1 MVLATGSEPKSLPGL
16 DIDGER
22 VITSDHALVLDRVP
36 GSVIILGGGVIGVE
50 FASVWRSFGAEVTI
64 VEMLPQLLPLEDET
78 SAKLLQRAFRR
89 RGIKFELGARFESVK
104 HTDTGVTV
112 TLEGGKTLDADLLL
126 VAVGRGPVSA
136 DLGYSEA
143 GVAIERGFVK
153 VDALCRT
160 NIPSVSAVGDLIN
173 TPQLAHV
180 GFAEGIMVAERTGG
194 LPVTPIDYDGVPRI
208 TYSDPEV
215 ASVGITSAQADRAR
229 PEDGRVQL
237 QPRRQRPERDLADPG
252 RGQGHRDLRGGPPR
266 PRDRRAHRRKPRQ
279 RAHRRGPADLQL
291 GRRARG
297 RGPAH
302 PPPSHP
308 VGGDRRSA
316 SRAGRQAPARTR
328 LGVTGVMSVSVS
340 MPQLGES
347 VTEGTVTRWLK
358 KEGERVEVDEPL
370 LEVSTDK
377 VDTEIPS
384 PASGILRGIA
394 VDEDETVAVGAQLA
408 IIDDG
413 ASGDAAPAGGR
424 LGERRAGRGSAE
436 PAQPEPAQPA
446 AAQPAAQ
453 PAAAQ
458 AEQAAASSDG
468 WSSQGSQPNYAP
480 PAQSPSP
487 RPRRG
492 TRARPG
498 PRHPPT
504 RRRPRTV
511 SPSRPSLT
519 ARRRPTASRPR
530 PPTRPR
536 RPTPPTAAA
545 APAAQ
550 VPTQGQPSPDESAP
564 AAEQA
569 QAEEYPPPTQLPS
582 AGEAPY
588 VTPLV
593 RKLAAEHAVDLETVT
608 GTGVGGRIRKQ
619 DVIEAARA
627 QRAAQPPQPAPP
639 AQPAAQAQAPQATQ
653 PQVTQAPQQAPATQP
668 APRPAVVPSS
678 LRGTTQRMSRPRQ
691 VIAQRMVE
699 SLRVSAQLTTVVE
712 ADVTAIARLRNQAR
726 QDFEAR
732 EGVKLSFLPFFALA
746 AVEALKVHPKL
757 NALIDGD
764 QVTYHD
770 AEHLGI
776 AVDTER
782 GLMVPVIHS
791 AGDLNIGGLARKI
804 SDLASRTRSGQ
815 VAPDELAG
823 GTFTL
828 TNTGSR
834 GALFDTPII
843 NQPQVAILGTGT
855 VVKRPVVV
863 EDPALGE
870 VIAVRSMV
878 YLALTYDHRLVDGAD
893 AARFLTTVKN
903 RLEEGAFE
911 AELGL

>member
-1 MVLATGSEPKSLPGL
+1 
-16 DIDGER
+16 
-22 VITSDHALVLDRVP
+22 
-36 GSVIILGGGVIGVE
+36 
-50 FASVWRSFGAEVTI
+50 
-64 VEMLPQLLPLEDET
+64 
-78 SAKLLQRAFRR
+78 
-89 RGIKFELGARFESVK
+89 
-104 HTDTGVTV
+104 
-112 TLEGGKTLDADLLL
+112 
-126 VAVGRGPVSA
+126 
-136 DLGYSEA
+136 
-143 GVAIERGFVK
+143 
-153 VDALCRT
+153 
-160 NIPSVSAVGDLIN
+160 
-173 TPQLAHV
+173 
-180 GFAEGIMVAERTGG
+180 
-194 LPVTPIDYDGVPRI
+194 
-208 TYSDPEV
+208 
-215 ASVGITSAQADRAR
+215 
-229 PEDGRVQL
+229 
-237 QPRRQRPERDLADPG
+237 
-252 RGQGHRDLRGGPPR
+252 
-266 PRDRRAHRRKPRQ
+266 
-279 RAHRRGPADLQL
+279 
-291 GRRARG
+291 
-297 RGPAH
+297 
-302 PPPSHP
+302 
-308 VGGDRRSA
+308 
-316 SRAGRQAPARTR
+316 
-328 LGVTGVMSVSVS
+328 MSVSVS

-394 VDEDETVAVGAQLA
+394 VDEDETVEVGAQLA
-408 IIDDG
+408 VIDDG
-413 ASGDAAPAGGR
+413 ASGDAAP
-424 LGERRAGRGSAE
+424 SADDSASSA
-436 PAQPEPAQPA
+436 PAE
-446 AAQPAAQ
+446 AAQPAA
-453 PAAAQ
+453 PAPAPAQASTAQADTAQADPAQ
-458 AEQAAASSDG
+458 AEAAEQAPASSDG

-480 PAQSPSP
+480 PAQSSPAASAGYPGSSAPSTP
-487 RPRRG
+487 
-492 TRARPG
+492 AYA
-498 PRHPPT
+498 PP
-504 RRRPRTV
+504 PAYGQQ
-511 SPSRPSLT
+511 SRPSDQ
-519 ARRRPTASRPR
+519 
-530 PPTRPR
+530 
-536 RPTPPTAAA
+536 AAPA
-545 APAAQ
+545 ADAAPAAESAPAPAAQ
-550 VPTQGQPSPDESAP
+550 VPAQGQPAAEEPAP
-564 AAEQA
+564 AAPAAAEA
-569 QAEEYPPPTQLPS
+569 QAEEYPPPTPLPS
-582 AGEAPY
+582 AGDAPY

-593 RKLAAEHAVDLETVT
+593 RKLAAEHAVDLESVT

-627 QRAAQPPQPAPP
+627 QRAAQPAQPPAPAQPAQPSQP
-639 AQPAAQAQAPQATQ
+639 AQPAAQAQAPQPAQ
-653 PQVTQAPQQAPATQP
+653 PQPPQQARPAQA

-712 ADVTAIARLRNQAR
+712 ADVTAIARLRDQAR

-732 EGVKLSFLPFFALA
+732 EGVKLSFLPFFALS

-757 NALIDGD
+757 NAVIDGD

-782 GLMVPVIHS
+782 GLMVPVIHN

-804 SDLASRTRSGQ
+804 SDLATRTRSSQ

-855 VVKRPVVV
+855 VVKRPVMV